1 VVVESPETKEPVE
14 VQSEATKILES
25 VPQCSHPEKKVE
37 AVEVVSE
44 EIILPTAGSSLCDTP
59 PAVMEVTKAAV
70 ADVTKESPLDVPIE
84 NPPLRPKK
92 SDLDEFEDFL
102 ETIDKDLIGDISPQS
117 LSVARPNGN
126 PGVGL
131 EGEPNTAEKKSSEP
145 LLQEN
150 KELKKQVHLPP
161 LPSLT
166 FSAPQV
172 HSLRKIFHDKTLRFN
187 QLQRELTS
195 LRLTLQPQSKH
206 QANRSTSLFHV
217 NHEENTDEFLSK
229 FDEFQKSSSRHSRRN
244 QGGGI
249 FDDHSEPPVHRSFR
263 KSEQVDELESNLFC
277 VPSDDFEEE
286 DASSPELNS
295 RLKEEVPCLLSLR
308 MLTPPA
314 GRLLHSE
321 HL

>member
-1 VVVESPETKEPVE
+1 LASQNLNKYPTEVSSSLFDSLESEPFFDPSFPSKKPETKPTTPPPVVVESPETKEPVE

-150 KELKKQVHLPP
+150 KELKKQVYLLP

-166 FSAPQV
+166 FSRPTGPLPPEDLPRQDPSVQSAAARIDFASLDSATAIEAPSQQIYLPLPRQPRGEHGRV
-172 HSLRKIFHDKTLRFN
+172 SFQIRRVSEVLK
-187 QLQRELTS
+187 S
-195 LRLTLQPQSKH
+195 PQSK
-206 QANRSTSLFHV
+206 
-217 NHEENTDEFLSK
+217 
-229 FDEFQKSSSRHSRRN
+229 
-244 QGGGI
+244 
-249 FDDHSEPPVHRSFR
+249 EP
-263 KSEQVDELESNLFC
+263 
-277 VPSDDFEEE
+277 
-286 DASSPELNS
+286 
-295 RLKEEVPCLLSLR
+295 
-308 MLTPPA
+308 
-314 GRLLHSE
+314 GRGDL
-321 HL
+321 

>member
-1 VVVESPETKEPVE
+1 LPSENLKKYPTEVSSRLFDSLESEPFFDPSFPSMKPETKPTTPPLVVVESPETKEPVE
-14 VQSEATKILES
+14 VQSEATKIVVDHES

-59 PAVMEVTKAAV
+59 PAVMEVPEPEV
-70 ADVTKESPLDVPIE
+70 SDVTEESPLDVPTE

-150 KELKKQVHLPP
+150 KELKKQVYLLP

-166 FSAPQV
+166 FSRPTGPLPPEDLPRQDPSVQSAAARIDFASLVSATAIEAPSQQIDLPLPRQPRGEHGRV
-172 HSLRKIFHDKTLRFN
+172 SFQIRRVSEVLK
-187 QLQRELTS
+187 S
-195 LRLTLQPQSKH
+195 PQS
-206 QANRSTSLFHV
+206 T
-217 NHEENTDEFLSK
+217 
-229 FDEFQKSSSRHSRRN
+229 
-244 QGGGI
+244 
-249 FDDHSEPPVHRSFR
+249 EP
-263 KSEQVDELESNLFC
+263 
-277 VPSDDFEEE
+277 
-286 DASSPELNS
+286 
-295 RLKEEVPCLLSLR
+295 
-308 MLTPPA
+308 
-314 GRLLHSE
+314 GRGDL
-321 HL
+321 